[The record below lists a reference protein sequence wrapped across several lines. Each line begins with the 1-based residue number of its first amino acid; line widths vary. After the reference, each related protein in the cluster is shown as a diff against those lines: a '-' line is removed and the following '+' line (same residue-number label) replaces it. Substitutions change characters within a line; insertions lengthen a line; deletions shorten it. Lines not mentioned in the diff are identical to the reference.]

1 MKMSYL
7 RVRGGNL
14 YYETAG
20 EGPPLVLI
28 HAGFLDSRM
37 WDDQFQLFPKGA
49 RVIRY
54 DVRGYGKSS
63 QPGEEYSDAEDLFAL
78 LKHLNRCI
86 VSVDAK
92 DQHGQVVGSKRY
104 AVNSLV
110 DELVDQQDRSR
121 NF

>member
-28 HAGFLDSRM
+28 HAGFLDIRT

-54 DVRGYGKSS
+54 DLRGIRYGRSS
-63 QPGEEYSDAEDLFAL
+63 QS
-78 LKHLNRCI
+78 
-86 VSVDAK
+86 VSPVK
-92 DQHGQVVGSKRY
+92 SIGS
-104 AVNSLV
+104 VNSLLV
-110 DELVDQQDRSR
+110 ELASGHRLQGLP
-121 NF
+121 